1 MEPTDSFLVEVG
13 IADHKGVIKPSKQD
27 KYLQVEEFLR
37 LLAPTLNA
45 AIDAGQ
51 IHRPTDVHPLS
62 IVDLGC
68 GHAYLTFAA
77 HQYLRSI
84 GIPVNVTGIDVRTA
98 SRDRNNAIA
107 KSLGITSTINFRA
120 EEIATTTAEQAD
132 VAIALHACDTATD
145 DAIAWAVIAGAK
157 LLLIAP
163 CCHHDIQLQM
173 DASPE
178 PWGALTKFGLM
189 KERLGDL
196 LTDSLRAQILRL
208 AGYRVEVIE
217 FIGGEHTPRN
227 LMIRAVKSDAIPE
240 AIDKQRYKEM
250 CSQWGIT
257 PALEGKL
264 PRLFIG

>member
-1 MEPTDSFLVEVG
+1 
-13 IADHKGVIKPSKQD
+13 
-27 KYLQVEEFLR
+27 
-37 LLAPTLNA
+37 
-45 AIDAGQ
+45 
-51 IHRPTDVHPLS
+51 
-62 IVDLGC
+62 
-68 GHAYLTFAA
+68 
-77 HQYLRSI
+77 
-84 GIPVNVTGIDVRTA
+84 
-98 SRDRNNAIA
+98 
-107 KSLGITSTINFRA
+107 
-120 EEIATTTAEQAD
+120 
-132 VAIALHACDTATD
+132 
-145 DAIAWAVIAGAK
+145 
-157 LLLIAP
+157 
-163 CCHHDIQLQM
+163 M

-240 AIDKQRYKEM
+240 AIDKQRYKEI

-264 PRLFIG
+264 PTLFIG